1 MSLLNAFLPRRWFPR
16 RLGRMG
22 LILFMTS
29 SSLSAESQSQSPLC
43 PIPQSASL
51 QRLMDRAV
59 ARVLVD
65 FQGRGLSSN
74 QLAATLVD
82 LTESG
87 LPEMASYRGDA
98 LIYPASVV
106 KLFYLVAAHQWMQ
119 DGRLDE
125 TPELRRALG
134 DMIVESYNE
143 ATHYVVD
150 LLTGTTSGPELTDD
164 SLRAWVDQRNAV
176 NRYFASLGY
185 TRINVNKKPWG
196 EGPYGR
202 ESQAI
207 ARFDPKR
214 NWLTTDATARLM
226 TSIATGKAVSAER
239 SRQMLELMKRDVY
252 GPVKDPEDQT
262 HGFTGIALL
271 KHRVDGARLWSKAG
285 WTSQT
290 RHDAAY
296 LELADGRK
304 FVLVVF
310 TTDHAGERDIIPA
323 VARVVLEGLRR

>member
-1 MSLLNAFLPRRWFPR
+1 MNLMEALLPRRRIPR
-16 RLGRMG
+16 CLGWMG
-22 LILFMTS
+22 FILLMTS
-29 SSLSAESQSQSPLC
+29 SSLSVESLSESWPV
-43 PIPQSASL
+43 PQSATL

-65 FQGRGLSSN
+65 FQGRGLSTN

-82 LTESG
+82 LTEPG
-87 LPEMASYRGDA
+87 RPEMASHRGDE

-106 KLFYLVAAHQWMQ
+106 KLFYLAAAHQWMQ
-119 DGRLDE
+119 DGRIDD
-125 TPELRRALG
+125 TPELRRALR

-164 SLRAWVDQRNAV
+164 GLRAWVNQRNEV

-207 ARFDPKR
+207 ARFEPKR

-226 TSIATGKAVSAER
+226 TSIATGTAVSGDR
-239 SRQMLELMKRDVY
+239 SRQMLELLSRDVY
-252 GPVKDPEDQT
+252 GPVKDSEDQT
-262 HGFTGIALL
+262 QGFTGIVLL
-271 KHRVDGARLWSKAG
+271 KPRIDGARLWSKAG

-310 TTDHAGERDIIPA
+310 TTDHSEERNIIPA
-323 VARVVLEGLRR
+323 VARIVIEGLRR